1 MSGAIFENVYR
12 DKLWRIGLSE
22 YRGETRLSIW
32 AHYQDRQS
40 GDWRPCGGRGEANG
54 CIVPVERLD
63 ELAKALSDMAQHIR
77 SKRRVDSLATNA
89 AGSAA

>member
-1 MSGAIFENVYR
+1 MSVPLFEVVYR

-32 AHYQDRQS
+32 AHYRDRQS

-63 ELAKALSDMAQHIR
+63 ELAEALTAMAEQLR
-77 SKRRVDSLATNA
+77 SSSQSTA
-89 AGSAA
+89 